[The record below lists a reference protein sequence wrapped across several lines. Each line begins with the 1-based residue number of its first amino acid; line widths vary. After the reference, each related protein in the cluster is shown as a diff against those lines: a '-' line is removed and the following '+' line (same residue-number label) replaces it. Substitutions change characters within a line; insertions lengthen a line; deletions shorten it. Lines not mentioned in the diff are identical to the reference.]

1 MLCPKH
7 LRALASAIVVLT
19 TTLGLLAPSPVEAT
33 TGHGAT
39 ATPANVTAH
48 PWPYDGCSASPERG
62 PGWDFH
68 HACIHH
74 DGCYRGHWA
83 GRRTCDDWFHRD
95 MRASCLV
102 LHPSGGLGRWACNGI
117 AALYWSAVRLFGSG
131 AYAHRRVDVPLR

>member
-1 MLCPKH
+1 MHHSTRVRPLVVAVI
-7 LRALASAIVVLT
+7 LVVGGAWTAGSAAA
-19 TTLGLLAPSPVEAT
+19 GAT

-39 ATPANVTAH
+39 ATPANMSSH
-48 PWPYDGCSASPERG
+48 PWSYDGCSSSPERG

-83 GRRTCDDWFHRD
+83 GRSTCDTWFRTD

-102 LHPSGGLGRWACNGI
+102 LHPDNAWTRVACNGL
-117 AALYWSAVRLFGSG
+117 AEVYHRFVRTFGDRAYDRHSVTVALG
-131 AYAHRRVDVPLR
+131 